1 MSSTRHTSGDVV
13 AHFDR
18 SSAYYAARRSQEFG
32 FQTQLRILDRMLAGC
47 SGRIMDLGCGSGA
60 AVPHLRSLGFDIVGV
75 DFSPEMLAHAH
86 HDFAGDGGVRFCRSD
101 AESLPFASESFDHL
115 VCLGLLEYLG
125 DHERAVREA
134 ARVLRPGGTA
144 VFSIPNGIS
153 PYHLT
158 RGMAFGLWRWGKSL
172 MGKPPVRPPK
182 RNMAVPRRFRRVL
195 RDAGLEP
202 LPDRY
207 CAFFVFPVD
216 MIAPRL
222 HARTAPA
229 LEFLTGVPLVAWTG
243 AQYMVSARKAP
254 TARTPR
260 PARETTIP
268 ERASPR

>member
-1 MSSTRHTSGDVV
+1 MASIKQAGEVV

-18 SSAYYAARRSQEFG
+18 SSGYYAARRGQEFG

-60 AVPHLRSLGFDIVGV
+60 AVPHLRQRGFDVVGV
-75 DFSPEMLAHAH
+75 DFSPEMLAHARQH
-86 HDFAGDGGVRFCRSD
+86 FADDGGVRFCRSD
-101 AESLPFASESFDHL
+101 AECLPFASESVDHL
-115 VCLGLLEYLG
+115 VCLGLLEYLR
-125 DHERAVREA
+125 DHERAVRET

-158 RGMAFGLWRWGKSL
+158 RGMAFRLWRFGKSL
-172 MGKPPVRPPK
+172 MGRSPARPPK
-182 RNMAVPRRFRRVL
+182 RNLAVPRRFRRVL

-202 LPDRY
+202 LPNAY
-207 CAFFVFPVD
+207 CAFFLFPVD

-229 LEFLTGVPLVAWTG
+229 LEFLTDVPLVAWTG

-254 TARTPR
+254 TARSQR
-260 PARETTIP
+260 PARETTAP
-268 ERASPR
+268 ERVTPH